1 MRVVIDTNVLISGLI
16 NPNGKPAMIIN
27 LLLLKKIKVLYD
39 NRILKEY
46 RNVLLRERFGFSEEL
61 VDSLIEFIKTEGE
74 FVTSEPIKIDIPDES
89 DKKFLEVAISGKANY
104 LITGNTKDYP
114 KLEFIIT
121 PKEFLEVF

>member
-16 NPNGKPAMIIN
+16 NPDGKPAMIIN
-27 LLLLKKIKVLYD
+27 LLLLKKIKILYD

-61 VDSLIEFIKTEGE
+61 VDSLIEFIKTEGK
-74 FVTSEPIKIDIPDES
+74 FVTSEPIKIEISDES